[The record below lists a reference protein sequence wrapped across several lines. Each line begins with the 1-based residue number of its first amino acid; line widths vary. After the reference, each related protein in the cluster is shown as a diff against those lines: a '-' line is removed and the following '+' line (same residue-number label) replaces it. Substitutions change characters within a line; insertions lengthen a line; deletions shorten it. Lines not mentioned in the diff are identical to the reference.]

1 MSMRTKEFRL
11 VLTILLVLLGMQAK
25 AEDRVV
31 VQSATITAGE
41 EFSLPIELINE
52 VDYVGFQMD
61 IVLPDGISFVLNK
74 KGKVV
79 PVGTDRLDETHSL
92 SCNLIDEHSVRI
104 ICTSMDNETFY
115 ENSGTLISVNL
126 KADENLQPGAYE
138 IKVTNVIFPED
149 DGNNKI
155 KHNFA
160 DAIATFT
167 IPDICT
173 YTFVAN
179 GETLASG
186 QLMPGENLDAPEA
199 PAKTG
204 YTFKGWSP
212 AFTGTMPANNVTYK
226 AVYEPNPYKVTWVID
241 GTQFTETI
249 NCDAKIGT
257 PNVPAKEG
265 YTFTGWTP
273 EVPATMPA
281 EDMTFTAQFAI
292 NSYWVTFMAEGIEVS
307 KTEMAYGSPIV
318 APNAPSLPGKSFLY
332 WSPDVLATVPA
343 YDVIF
348 KAVYGEAVLDTVYTS
363 NMTVNAGETFSLP
376 VGLINVNTFVGFQMD
391 IVLPQGFT
399 PVLTQKGKLVIAK
412 TDRLED
418 SHNFSFNYLAED
430 NTVKLVCTSMAS
442 DELYG
447 NTGELFTI
455 DLQAAENIDAG
466 NYDIILANVRFSTSS
481 SAIGGA
487 QPFNLANAKATIT
500 VTDEGRIERL
510 QALLADQIAA
520 ANALLDSAKIY
531 GEIRTQINAAIQQ
544 YINAADVNTLEEAV
558 SLMKQLLDNAE
569 SYIQTYA
576 QLSTALER
584 LSGVLEDNGVRDL
597 EILKEAQTY
606 YNNILAGWNA
616 ETISMD
622 AVWDALDMI
631 NYYVGLLN
639 KYALTINVEQPGTLG
654 NLIRQQAGDY
664 SAVVSLTV
672 TGSINS
678 SDLSAIRNLYNLVI
692 LNIEETNLTSLGSN
706 SLYKMSYL
714 KTVVLPKNLETI
726 ENEAFYADE
735 SLENITFPASLKTIG
750 NYAFYYCGKL
760 TKVVLPEG
768 LMSLGYASFGYCQ
781 QLQEVVLPS
790 TVTTVNSAFEGSYQI
805 RKMTC
810 KAIVPPYTNGYLMSG
825 NEHLCT
831 LEVPVISVQSY
842 LNNYYWSR
850 FNIVGGSYYGDNMA
864 ITSDITL
871 NANDSVLQAL
881 KPSINVTRAMSNW
894 DYNYGALRVDGTN
907 TLSLS
912 NYEMLFDAY
921 RAFNEKWRG
930 YTNRYSATLIN
941 QAPMRADNVSAKLCL
956 YSYQWYFICLP
967 FDAKVSAI
975 TPDRETQFVI
985 YKYDGK
991 RRGDGDMTNT
1001 WVKMTADSTLQAGIG
1016 YIWQTASAYE
1026 ENNGDYYEI
1035 TFSVKALN
1043 NSNKNNIFRN
1053 GDVQVK
1059 LNEYASELPHNR
1071 SWNLVGNPYPA
1082 YFNSRAMDINAPF
1095 TVWNVNNQNYEAF
1108 SPVDDHYVFAPGEA
1122 FFMQRP
1128 ADQATIPFL
1137 AAGRQN
1143 NAYQNDTVF
1152 FNNARQSEM
1161 TAKRSVFNLLLQLD
1175 NKTIDHT
1182 RIVVNSEAVLG
1193 YESDKD
1199 AAKFESMSKVSQ
1211 LYTLEGGQRYAI
1223 NERPIDRGQMQLGAE
1238 FAMKATY
1245 TLVLETTSNEEVYLI
1260 DRLTGAEVLLNEN
1273 GYTFDAEAGITND
1286 RFLVRIATDETTGIK
1301 NIDSLKSEGTYYD
1314 LRGVRVEKP
1323 HKGLYINNG
1332 KKTVVK

>member
-31 VQSATITAGE
+31 IQSATITAGE
-41 EFSLPIELINE
+41 EFTLPIELVNE
-52 VDYVGFQMD
+52 FQYKGFQMD
-61 IVLPDGISFVLNK
+61 IELPDGISPVYNK
-74 KGKVV
+74 RGKIV
-79 PVGTDRLDETHSL
+79 PEKTDRLEDSHSFSYNEVGNVVKL
-92 SCNLIDEHSVRI
+92 V
-104 ICTSMDNETFY
+104 CTSMSGDVTWG
-115 ENSGTLISVNL
+115 NSGTLFSIQL
-126 KADENLQPGAYE
+126 KADDNLQGGTYD
-138 IKVTNVIFPED
+138 IKVTGIKFTDED
-149 DGNNKI
+149 NTG
-155 KHNFA
+155 HTFA
-160 DAIATFT
+160 DVMATFT
-167 IPDICT
+167 ILDICT

-212 AFTGTMPANNVTYK
+212 AFTGTMPANSVTYK

-391 IVLPQGFT
+391 IVLPQGIT

-455 DLQAAENIDAG
+455 DLQAAEDIDAG

-510 QALLADQIAA
+510 QALLADQIAT
-520 ANALLDSAKIY
+520 ANALLDSVKIY
-531 GEIRTQINAAIQQ
+531 GEIRTQINDAIQQ
-544 YINAADVNTLEEAV
+544 YMDAADVNTLEKAV
-558 SLMKQLLDNAE
+558 SIMQQLLDNAND
-569 SYIQTYA
+569 YIQMYF
-576 QLSTALER
+576 QLSAALER
-584 LSGVLEDNGVRDL
+584 LNGMLEDNGVRDP
-597 EILKEAQTY
+597 ETLKNAQNY
-606 YNNILAGWNA
+606 YNTIIAGFNA
-616 ETISMD
+616 ETLNYESALRAIELINSYISQ
-622 AVWDALDMI
+622 
-631 NYYVGLLN
+631 LN
-639 KYALTINVEQPGTLG
+639 KVALTINVEQAGTLA
-654 NLIRQQAGDY
+654 NLISQQVDDY
-664 SAVVSLTV
+664 SSVISLTV
-672 TGSINS
+672 TGSLYT
-678 SDLSAIRNLYNLVI
+678 DELGTIRNFYNLAI
-692 LNIEETNLTSLGSN
+692 LNLKETNLTEIGNKYDAFYMMDS
-706 SLYKMSYL
+706 L
-714 KTVVLPKNLETI
+714 KTVVLPQNLETI
-726 ENEAFYADE
+726 GESAFRNCAA
-735 SLENITFPASLKTIG
+735 LENITFPASLKTIG
-750 NYAFYYCGKL
+750 RYAFQSCKML
-760 TKVVLPEG
+760 KKVVLPEG
-768 LMSLGYASFGYCQ
+768 VTTLGYCSFGNCT

-790 TVTTVNSAFEGSYQI
+790 TVTNVDCAFIKSLQI
-805 RKMTC
+805 RKITC
-810 KAIVPPYTNGYLMSG
+810 KAVVPPYTDGNLMGG
-825 NEHLCT
+825 NEYLCT

-842 LNNYYWSR
+842 IDNYYWSM
-850 FNIVGGSYYGDNMA
+850 FNIVGGSYYGDNMM
-864 ITSDITL
+864 ITSDITF
-871 NANDSVLQAL
+871 NSNDSILQTL
-881 KPSINVTRAMSNW
+881 KPSINVTRVDNNW
-894 DYNYGALRVDGTN
+894 NSSYGALSVVGAN
-907 TLSLS
+907 TLSLTG
-912 NYEMLFDAY
+912 YEMFFDAY
-921 RAFNEKWRG
+921 MAQSEKYWG
-930 YTNRYSATLIN
+930 NYSRYSATLIN
-941 QAPMRADNVSAKLCL
+941 QAPMRADNVAVKLRL
-956 YSYQWYFICLP
+956 NAYQWYFVCLP
-967 FDAKVSAI
+967 FDVKVSTI
-975 TPDRETQFVI
+975 TPDRDTQFVI

-991 RRGDGDMTNT
+991 RRGDGDMANT
-1001 WVKMTADSTLQAGIG
+1001 WVKMTADSTLHAGIG
-1016 YIWQTASAYE
+1016 YIWQTASAYV
-1026 ENNGDYYEI
+1026 ENNGEYYEI
-1035 TFSVKALN
+1035 TFTVKALN

-1059 LNEYASELPHNR
+1059 LSEYASELPHNR

-1095 TVWNVNNQNYEAF
+1095 TVWSVNNQNYEAF

-1175 NKTIDHT
+1175 NKTIDRT

-1199 AAKFESMSKVSQ
+1199 AAKFEAMSKVSQ

-1260 DRLTGAEVLLNEN
+1260 DRLTGAEVLLNED
-1273 GYTFDAEAGITND
+1273 GYTFDAEAGIAND